1 MYRIMLPHGTPA
13 QQTGAMTSSSLAG
26 RSRALLAGY
35 AIVAGLNVLGHLTE
49 LSWLVILTK
58 PLLMPLLAGYLLA
71 ASGRPLTRRTLLV
84 LVALAFSWLGD
95 LLLMG
100 RGEGFFLAGLGGFL
114 LAQVTYITAFAPSV
128 RSGPLGRRP
137 VLALPYVLAWAGLV
151 AVLAP
156 SLGSLLVPVM
166 LYGAA
171 LLTMAATATGVHA
184 WTAVG
189 AALFVVSDSLIALTR
204 LSDAVPLSSSA
215 AGALVM
221 STYAV
226 GQGLIVAGVV
236 AADHVRQ
243 TSGAAV

>member
-1 MYRIMLPHGTPA
+1 MLPQPARA
-13 QQTGAMTSSSLAG
+13 QQTGGMTSSSLAG

-35 AIVAGLNVLGHLTE
+35 AAVAGLNVLGHVAGQA
-49 LSWLVILTK
+49 WLVTLTK

-84 LVALAFSWLGD
+84 LVALAFSWAGD

-100 RGEGFFLAGLGGFL
+100 TGEGFFLAGLGGFL
-114 LAQVTYITAFAPSV
+114 LAQVAYITAFAPSV
-128 RSGPLGRRP
+128 RTGPLAQRP
-137 VLALPYVLAWAGLV
+137 VLALPYVLAWAGLM

-156 SLGSLLVPVM
+156 GLGSLLVPVM

-171 LLTMAATATGVHA
+171 LITMAATATGVHR
-184 WTAVG
+184 WTGVG
-189 AALFVVSDSLIALTR
+189 AALFVVSDSLLALTR
-204 LSDAVPLSSSA
+204 LSDAVPLPPSA

-221 STYAV
+221 STYTV

-236 AADHVRQ
+236 AADRARQ
-243 TSGAAV
+243 ARVAAV